1 MNKTYFLSCDRFL
14 DSTLP
19 FPFWSV
25 GLLSSILPNF
35 IMLKFCI
42 VSRFFRGFSPLQRG
56 KSLCKLENLGI
67 NFNVSSF
74 VKQNL
79 TDMLWRRLGGG
90 FLLLLFFIATPLS
103 AQTQLT
109 QSFRFEN
116 GVYETFEAFQQ
127 NRPTHSGNM
136 IEGNFFINEKTKQ
149 AKVEYI
155 RLKITRENLDLDK
168 IWGLVI
174 RGIPYVKAS
183 PNLPSHNLKVFASME
198 VRGNICYYAYDDIEE
213 KELTFKAYNPL
224 IGKPFR
230 TGKAMR
236 KLPVIKEKML
246 RFTTG
251 EVADFNYENMIKW
264 VTEEEDIVKALRSLG
279 AIQADDKLFDA
290 LLLYNDKH
298 LVNFPINQ

>member
-1 MNKTYFLSCDRFL
+1 MSYKLLIMSYKLLIMMNKTNFLSSDGFL
-14 DSTLP
+14 DNTLP
-19 FPFWSV
+19 LSFWSV
-25 GLLSSILPNF
+25 ELSLGKKIDRLLGEGILLILFLLS
-35 IMLKFCI
+35 
-42 VSRFFRGFSPLQRG
+42 
-56 KSLCKLENLGI
+56 
-67 NFNVSSF
+67 
-74 VKQNL
+74 
-79 TDMLWRRLGGG
+79 
-90 FLLLLFFIATPLS
+90 APLS

-183 PNLPSHNLKVFASME
+183 PNLPAHNLKVFASME

-213 KELTFKAYNPL
+213 KEVTFKAYNPL

-236 KLPVIKEKML
+236 KLPIIKEKML

-264 VTEEEDIVKALRSLG
+264 VAEEEDIVKALKSLG
-279 AIQADDKLFDA
+279 AVQADEKLFDA
-290 LLLYNDKH
+290 LLLYNEKH
-298 LVNFPINQ
+298 LVPFPINQ